1 MDLEQIYKNETGE
14 EATWR
19 YDRED
24 LYTVEY
30 VKWLEERVKSP
41 GVTSTVMRE
50 DGVEFFVGEIVMINN
65 MKVTIDHFVLNKDS
79 VMVFTDYGDFNI
91 DIVKKLPP

>member
-1 MDLEQIYKNETGE
+1 MDLEQIYENETGE

-30 VKWLEERVKSP
+30 VKWLEERVKTPDTKRLLPCPFCGNVPVERKGKFIVSHEE
-41 GVTSTVMRE
+41 TCFLRRFERHTQFKDFDKKIWNRRE
-50 DGVEFFVGEIVMINN
+50 R
-65 MKVTIDHFVLNKDS
+65 
-79 VMVFTDYGDFNI
+79 
-91 DIVKKLPP
+91 